1 MGCDPNKYD
10 LLYMT
15 DGAHTLRYSKGR
27 RQHEAYGQRSEE
39 IILKERNKHGIVAI
53 ENTLSNYN
61 AKTTELSAYLSYLT
75 QKHIVND
82 QVTDFYEN
90 MLFRKMAWR
99 RHIQSE
105 WSDTKLVDRIRSTFG
120 ACKIGFGNWPGAN
133 KHLKDLL
140 CKNFP
145 VETIDE
151 RNTSAK
157 CYNCLGDTE
166 TFLKAPKPRACHQC
180 KLQGKKLCQ
189 TTCRW
194 GQVKV
199 HGLLRCKNGCG
210 TLWNRD
216 LNAALNIRRC
226 LEWQEIGEIALRE
239 AFRDCGKKRCIMN
252 AFHNLTV
259 AELKE
264 LGLECLDISDLTKE
278 TSFDV

>member
-27 RQHEAYGQRSEE
+27 RRHETYGQRSQE
-39 IILKERNKHGIVAI
+39 IILRERNKQGIVAI

-75 QKHIVND
+75 QKHIVDN

-105 WSDTKLVDRIRSTFG
+105 WSDKKLVDQIRSTFG
-120 ACKIGFGNWPGAN
+120 ACKIGFGNWTGSN
-133 KHLKDLL
+133 KHLKRLL

-145 VETIDE
+145 LETIDE

-157 CYNCLGDTE
+157 CHNCLGDTE
-166 TFLKAPKPRACHQC
+166 TFLKAPKPRACRRC
-180 KLQGKKLCQ
+180 KLLGKKLCQ
-189 TTCRW
+189 TDCRW
-194 GQVKV
+194 SQVKV

-226 LEWQEIGEIALRE
+226 LEWQESEMALRE
-239 AFRDCGKKRCIMN
+239 AFRNCGKKRRPMN
-252 AFHNLTV
+252 AFSNLTV
-259 AELKE
+259 TELVE
-264 LGLECLDISDLTKE
+264 LGLGCLDDSDLTI
-278 TSFDV
+278 